1 MAIAHHKLRMSK
13 ELLKLEVSCRK
24 ISQYRERLWRRSR
37 SRLDDSRRHPIRDFA
52 RSDIFRRSYAR
63 SPSIAA
69 TLATDLEANNRAAPV
84 PSSQIEGMIRLSGTM
99 TSIQKYSQIAICTAV
114 TSAKNCSDSF
124 LPSLSWLYSCMREC
138 IRIDER
144 SPLKAA
150 KLLRGCDLCKI
161 QLRSGCL

>member
-24 ISQYRERLWRRSR
+24 ISQYRERRH
-37 SRLDDSRRHPIRDFA
+37 SRRHPIRDFA

-84 PSSQIEGMIRLSGTM
+84 PSSQIEGMIKLSGTM

-114 TSAKNCSDSF
+114 TSAKNCSDSC
-124 LPSLSWLYSCMREC
+124 LPSLFWLYSCMREC

-150 KLLRGCDLCKI
+150 KLLRGCDPCKI